1 MKNSFFLFF
10 FFVFQWQFAQED
22 SLALDSLEVDFNEV
36 IIDSVFVDS
45 LEVSTFQNQIRN
57 SDAIKKFYQKLQ
69 QLEQKKN
76 GKLRIV
82 HIGDSHIQADLF
94 TGKMRNLLQQK
105 YGNGGFGFTF
115 PHNLAKTNGSHYI
128 KYNATTSFESYRNIY
143 PDTTKPVG
151 LSGIALFTT
160 SKDFAIELQ
169 VRDKNFVFNSLK
181 LVMPKKQRLFDVAIT
196 SKEISIESSV
206 PKTITHKIKSGEALS
221 IIASKHGVSVV
232 AIKKANGL
240 KSNNIRAGKT
250 LRIPT
255 KQMEPKKILRSEF
268 QLLTLFEDVA
278 SQNYYSQEPIDKIYL
293 VSNPEASSYALN
305 GLILENNNPG
315 LVYSAIGVNG
325 AKASDYN
332 RFPEFYQ
339 QLQAIEA
346 DLVVISLG
354 TNESFDKQ
362 GSTIYFENLQKM
374 ITEIRAKNPSVE
386 ILVVTPPPSLFKRKF
401 PNAFVADY
409 AKVIQ
414 EKASENYYSVWD
426 MFQAMGGLFNV
437 NRNFSKGYMSKDK
450 VHYSKL
456 GYERQAELF
465 FEALEY
471 NYEQFK
477 SAQ

>member
-10 FFVFQWQFAQED
+10 FFVFQWQFAQVD
-22 SLALDSLEVDFNEV
+22 SLAVDSLEVNFNEV

-45 LEVSTFQNQIRN
+45 LEVATFQNQIGN
-57 SDAIKKFYQKLQ
+57 ADAIKKFYQKLQ
-69 QLEQKKN
+69 QLEAQKN
-76 GKLRIV
+76 CKLRIV

-94 TGKMRNLLQQK
+94 TGKMRSLLQQK
-105 YGNGGFGFTF
+105 YGNGGLGFTF
-115 PHNLAKTNGSHYI
+115 PYNLAKTNGSHYI
-128 KYNATTSFESYRNIY
+128 RYNASTTFESYRNIY
-143 PDTTKPVG
+143 QDTTKPVG

-160 SKDFAIELQ
+160 TKDVAIEMQ
-169 VRDKNFVFNSLK
+169 VRDKNFVFNSIK
-181 LVMPKKQRLFDVAIT
+181 LVTPKNKRLFDLAIT
-196 SKEISIESSV
+196 SKEITMESSV

-221 IIASKHGVSVV
+221 IIASKYGVSIA
-232 AIKKANGL
+232 AIKSANGL
-240 KSNNIRAGKT
+240 KTNNIQAGKT
-250 LRIPT
+250 LRIPSNEL
-255 KQMEPKKILRSEF
+255 EPKKIVRSEF
-268 QLLTLFEDVA
+268 EPLTLFEDVA
-278 SQNYYSQEPIDKIYL
+278 SQNYYSQEPLDKIYL
-293 VSNPEASSYALN
+293 VSNSEASNYSLN
-305 GLILENNNPG
+305 GLVLENNNPG

-362 GSTIYFENLQKM
+362 NSTIYFDNLQKM
-374 ITEIRAKNPSVE
+374 IAGIRAKNPSVE
-386 ILVVTPPPSLFKRKF
+386 ILVITSPPSLFKRKF
-401 PNAFVADY
+401 PNTFVADY

-414 EKASENYYSVWD
+414 EKASENSYAVWD
-426 MFQAMGGLFNV
+426 MFQALGGLFNV
-437 NRNFSKGYMSKDK
+437 NKNFSKGYMSKDK

-456 GYERQAELF
+456 GYEKQAELF

>member
-1 MKNSFFLFF
+1 MKNKIFLFF
-10 FFVFQWQFAQED
+10 FFITQLLFAQVD
-22 SLALDSLEVDFNEV
+22 SLAVDSLEVNFNEV

-45 LEVSTFQNQIRN
+45 LEVSNFQNQIGN
-57 SDAIKKFYQKLQ
+57 ADAIKKFYQKLQ
-69 QLEQKKN
+69 QLEQQKN
-76 GKLRIV
+76 CKLRIV
-82 HIGDSHIQADLF
+82 HIGDSHIQADLY
-94 TGKMRNLLQQK
+94 TGKMRILLQQK
-105 YGNGGFGFTF
+105 YGNGGLGFTF
-115 PHNLAKTNGSHYI
+115 PYNLAKTNGNHYI
-128 KYNATTSFESYRNIY
+128 KYNATASFESYRNIY
-143 PDTTKPVG
+143 SDTTKPVG

-160 SKDFAIELQ
+160 TKDVAIEMQ

-181 LVMPKKQRLFDVAIT
+181 LVMPKNQRLFDVAIT
-196 SKEISIESSV
+196 SKEIIMESSV

-221 IIASKHGVSVV
+221 IIASKYGVSVA
-232 AIKKANGL
+232 AIKKTNGL
-240 KSNNIRAGKT
+240 KSNNIQAGKT
-250 LRIPT
+250 LRIPSNEL
-255 KQMEPKKILRSEF
+255 EPKKIVRSEF
-268 QLLTLFEDVA
+268 EPLTLFEDVA
-278 SQNYYSQEPIDKIYL
+278 SQNYYSQEPLDKIYL
-293 VSNPEASSYALN
+293 VSNSEASNYSLN

-339 QLQAIEA
+339 QLQAVEA

-362 GSTIYFENLQKM
+362 NSTIYFDNLQKM
-374 ITEIRAKNPSVE
+374 IAGIRAKNPSVE

-401 PNAFVADY
+401 PNTFVADY

-414 EKASENYYSVWD
+414 EKASENSYAAWD
-426 MFQAMGGLFNV
+426 MFQALGGLFNV

-456 GYERQAELF
+456 GYEKQAELF

>member
-22 SLALDSLEVDFNEV
+22 SLTLDSMEVDFNEV

-69 QLEQKKN
+69 QLEQQKN

-401 PNAFVADY
+401 PNTFVADY

>member
-22 SLALDSLEVDFNEV
+22 SLALDSLEVDFNED

-69 QLEQKKN
+69 QLEQQKN

-401 PNAFVADY
+401 PNTFVADY